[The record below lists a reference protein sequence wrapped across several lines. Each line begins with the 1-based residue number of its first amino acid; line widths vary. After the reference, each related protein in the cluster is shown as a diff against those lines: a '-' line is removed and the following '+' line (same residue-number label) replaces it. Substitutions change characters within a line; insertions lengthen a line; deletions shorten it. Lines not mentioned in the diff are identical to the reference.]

1 MELEENVQLE
11 TGNQETHNNV
21 EESVK
26 PIEKTFT
33 QKEVNEIVK
42 NRLDRERKK
51 YPNDEELKVFNQW
64 KESQQSEQDKYQELN
79 NRYEELKKE
88 YITYKNYN
96 LVKNENVNELFIDF
110 VIDKVSKQDGDFDE
124 NLKAFKKHNPQFF
137 DTNKFIKMSTS
148 PELENNKKEEQ
159 KKPVFKQ
166 FF

>member
-64 KESQQSEQDKYQELN
+64 KESQQSEQDKYQDLN

-88 YITYKNYN
+88 YVTYKNYN

-124 NLKAFKKHNPQFF
+124 NLKVFKKHNPQFF
-137 DTNKFIKMSTS
+137 DTNKFIKLSTS

>member
-64 KESQQSEQDKYQELN
+64 KE
-79 NRYEELKKE
+79 
-88 YITYKNYN
+88 
-96 LVKNENVNELFIDF
+96 
-110 VIDKVSKQDGDFDE
+110 
-124 NLKAFKKHNPQFF
+124 
-137 DTNKFIKMSTS
+137 
-148 PELENNKKEEQ
+148 
-159 KKPVFKQ
+159 
-166 FF
+166 